1 MGGGD
6 EHPERI
12 DKKYCEEPDRG
23 DDQLRPEKLVDA
35 DGESE
40 HEIALVCH
48 EVFIKP
54 ADHHNDGEDERG
66 ENGKNKAR

>member
-1 MGGGD
+1 MGGDD

-12 DKKYCEEPDRG
+12 DKKCCEEPDSG

-40 HEIALVCH
+40 HEIALVSE
-48 EVFIKP
+48 EVLVEAP
-54 ADHHNDGEDERG
+54 DGEFKYRVLDIKRQEL
-66 ENGKNKAR
+66 